1 MKKHII
7 YKKINDFIYF
17 VWLIILI
24 LISTTTTYFY
34 NVNKKSQIEFLNKS
48 LKNIYLHK
56 FIKNTL
62 KTKFHIKM
70 GEPSENLIDLI
81 TAIVFVGL
89 QKNLIHKLQYITYEH
104 PFRIHF

>member
-34 NVNKKSQIEFLNKS
+34 NINKKSQIEFLNKS

-56 FIKNTL
+56 FIKNITGINFMNKQL
-62 KTKFHIKM
+62 IRKNTIKL
-70 GEPSENLIDLI
+70 NRF
-81 TAIVFVGL
+81 IVNTF
-89 QKNLIHKLQYITYEH
+89 
-104 PFRIHF
+104 